1 MYLSAYADDI
11 TVFVNNA
18 GDINCLSEALSLY
31 EKASSAKVNW
41 AKSEALWA
49 GKREFESLPKLPGD
63 LKWGREGLKLLG
75 VYLGSND
82 Y

>member
-1 MYLSAYADDI
+1 MYLSAYADYM

-41 AKSEALWA
+41 AKI
-49 GKREFESLPKLPGD
+49 
-63 LKWGREGLKLLG
+63 
-75 VYLGSND
+75 
-82 Y
+82 